1 MDGVAGYKFVDFS
14 QVTVPLSSLT
24 YIELLPTKSF
34 TIKNLRF
41 LLEAAAHIV
50 WKPSKNYQYTVLGE
64 D

>member
-1 MDGVAGYKFVDFS
+1 MTKAMDGVAGYKFVDFS

-50 WKPSKNYQYTVLGE
+50 
-64 D
+64 